1 MRLEEYDRAEGRKV
15 WLSKQEVELLLSEVT
30 DMRRSIAIGLGVRCG
45 LRAAEIVAVTP
56 ADLATHD
63 TGPRVRVEH
72 GKGDQYRE
80 VPLPIALH
88 SSLQAFSQAQGL
100 APDASIVGRSTRSI
114 ERWVSEVA
122 NTLRV
127 ETNDEGWKYLGPHD
141 LRRTWGTI
149 LVAERVEPGLIMS
162 WGGWDNWET
171 FREHYLGAYSPD
183 MERKEMDKVPWL

>member
-45 LRAAEIVAVTP
+45 LRAAEIVDVTP

-72 GKGDQYRE
+72 GKGGQYRE
-80 VPLPIALH
+80 VPLPIALD

-114 ERWVSEVA
+114 ERWVSQVA